1 MPINILLI
9 PVGGHYTITAE
20 QAYEYISML
29 MPDVV
34 IPMHYKTPDSI
45 IDIDKVDSFLR
56 LFEDEAVIFAQE
68 EILEFERDDFAGNFT
83 KVIIP
88 KRIFD

>member
-1 MPINILLI
+1 
-9 PVGGHYTITAE
+9 
-20 QAYEYISML
+20 ML